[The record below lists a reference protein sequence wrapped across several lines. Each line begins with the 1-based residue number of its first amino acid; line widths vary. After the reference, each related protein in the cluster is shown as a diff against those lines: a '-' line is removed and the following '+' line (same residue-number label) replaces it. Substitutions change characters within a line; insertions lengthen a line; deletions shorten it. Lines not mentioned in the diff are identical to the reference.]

1 MKSRQTLERTLY
13 AVGLCILVTLSS
25 CKISSEDLET
35 WKGTV
40 KGPGKIVAVLLSEK
54 YDIPLRTNAALALI
68 DMERQDVDGIA
79 ELQRA
84 VQSLDDASRSQI
96 ISSMAPELEKM
107 MQDPA
112 DSKADDLDNGPK
124 PRQVRAKDAAF
135 LLVTFADQQTRD
147 KLTKSIINWYVRDFQ
162 GRNLT
167 GNYSAEQIVRSL
179 GAPAAIIL
187 TEALSAKL
195 TQQTIIKIV
204 ELISQLGTQQAKL
217 KAGQALIKIENEME
231 SDAFAKWI
239 SDEIEKQMVEAKEKT
254 DPAKIQKA
262 AQLNQHNFIVDG
274 ALPAMKYLAD
284 QKAVA
289 DRLIEIASTAS
300 NDATIVERRVRA
312 LQALEGNATKEHLKQ
327 LLSLALSPETPLA
340 VRDYAFDRVGDIRSP
355 EAIEPMWPLVQDAKK
370 QRLRWRA
377 GELILGIG
385 EPSVLARFFKSLPS
399 DRDVTYEPE
408 ELEGYASR
416 MSQMSPL
423 PVDVVR
429 NELSSRYW
437 WNRVIAIN
445 FFERRGTK
453 DDIARLKKLIRD
465 DTKVEG
471 KGWKKDDTVGKV
483 AERTIAA
490 MQERLK

>member
-1 MKSRQTLERTLY
+1 
-13 AVGLCILVTLSS
+13 
-25 CKISSEDLET
+25 
-35 WKGTV
+35 
-40 KGPGKIVAVLLSEK
+40 
-54 YDIPLRTNAALALI
+54 
-68 DMERQDVDGIA
+68 MERQDVDGIA

-84 VQSLDDASRSQI
+84 MQSLDEASRSQI
-96 ISSMAPELEKM
+96 ISSMAPDLEIM

-112 DSKADDLDNGPK
+112 DSKADDLATGPK

-135 LLVTFADQQTRD
+135 LLVPFADQQTRE
-147 KLTKSIINWYVRDFQ
+147 KLTKSIIGWYVKDFQ
-162 GRNLT
+162 GRSLT

-179 GAPAAIIL
+179 GAPAATIL

-195 TQQTIIKIV
+195 TQQTIIKIA

-217 KAGQALIKIENEME
+217 KAGQALIEIENEME
-231 SDAFAKWI
+231 SDAFLKWI
-239 SDEIEKQMVEAKEKT
+239 SDEIEKQMVEEKEKP
-254 DPAKIQKA
+254 DPAKLQKA
-262 AQLNQHNFIVDG
+262 AELNRHNFIVDG
-274 ALPAMKYLAD
+274 ALPAMKYLAS

-300 NDATIVERRVRA
+300 NDARIVERRVRA
-312 LQALEGNATKEHLKQ
+312 LQALEGNSTKEHLKH
-327 LLSLALSPETPLA
+327 LLSLALSSETPLA

-355 EAIEPMWPLVQDAKK
+355 EAIPPMWPLVQDAKN

-377 GELILGIG
+377 GELVLGIG
-385 EPSVLARFFKSLPS
+385 EPSVLGQFFRSLPS

-423 PVDVVR
+423 PVEVAR
-429 NELSSRYW
+429 TQLSSPYW
-437 WNRVIAIN
+437 WNRVIAIH

-453 DDIARLKKLIRD
+453 EDIARLKKLTKD
-465 DTKVEG
+465 DTKVQG
-471 KGWKKDDTVGKV
+471 KGWKNDDTVGKV